1 MPRELYPP
9 TWRCFQL
16 WQTHYT
22 HHRIFSRH
30 CFRNKHFSPQHPM
43 CNPLS
48 SRAYLLLHFPFIKG
62 SRGSFIYIYISF
74 LDTSFHAVLHS
85 VFRFATFTDI
95 PLSGLFIHWNDFLQR
110 PLHGICI
117 ILVAR
122 DRFIE
127 VIMQGRGGGMKC

>member
-16 WQTHYT
+16 WQTRYT

-30 CFRNKHFSPQHPM
+30 CFRNKHFSPQHPILPFLLAPISSSTS
-43 CNPLS
+43 PLLKDL
-48 SRAYLLLHFPFIKG
+48 ADPL
-62 SRGSFIYIYISF
+62 YIYISF